1 VKLTIVALALTVALA
16 GPGYAQA
23 QTTPPKPA
31 TPTQTTAPKP
41 QAPTTPPA
49 TAPAAQA
56 PAATPQPP
64 VPFPQDAKYAVVD
77 VQAIAQNSV
86 AGKDASKKL
95 NDLQAKKMADLQ
107 DKNKQLQAL
116 QTKRDTGGA
125 VLSDAARAQL
135 DKDID
140 KLQRDIQYAQQSAQA
155 EMQDLNNEL
164 QGEFQKKL
172 VPVIE
177 EIAKEKGLYLVFTAD
192 SGFAYIHPG
201 LNISDE
207 VIKRL
212 DAKKN

>member
-1 VKLTIVALALTVALA
+1 LTIVALALTVALA

-23 QTTPPKPA
+23 TTPPKPA

-64 VPFPQDAKYAVVD
+64 MPFPQDAKYAVID
-77 VQAIAQNSV
+77 VQSIAQNSV
-86 AGKDASKKL
+86 AGRDASKKL
-95 NDLQAKKMADLQ
+95 NDLQAKKAADIQ

-116 QTKRDTGGA
+116 TTKRDTGGA
-125 VLSDAARAQL
+125 VLSDTARSQL

-140 KLQRDIQYAQQSAQA
+140 KLQRDIQYAQSSAQA
-155 EMQDLNNEL
+155 ELQDLNNEL